1 MSKRMFNIA
10 IILWIS
16 LIYLLDNLS
25 IFTFN
30 RRPFFIYTIKP
41 LIWVL
46 TAFIIYKFPKYRIE
60 SKRKYKKFLR
70 EWVIYLAF
78 MYIAFEVFGGF
89 IHGFG
94 KSPYSL
100 TLLGFLQN
108 YVLLFGTLIGK
119 ETARAY
125 IVNNGSKKSVYIR
138 MVIAGILFTLIN
150 IPLYRA
156 MQLKQSFEI
165 VQFIGEEVLPDL
177 CISIMATYL
186 VYLGGPQLSFIYIGI
201 IKGVQYISPILPNLK
216 WITTAIIGG
225 LCPIFSMMFL
235 QYSYLKESKKLKR
248 HEDKNENPAG
258 WIVTTLAAVFIF
270 WFSIGVF
277 PIYPSVITTG
287 SMKPIIKPG
296 DMVLV
301 RRLKIADIK
310 VGDIVQYKKDNMYI
324 FHRVIEVVEDKD
336 EIKYKTKGDNNTIAD
351 SDLISIDMI
360 KGKVIKAIPK
370 IGWLTLII
378 KDSRNNVERSKV
390 EF

>member
-1 MSKRMFNIA
+1 MNKRILNL
-10 IILWIS
+10 IIVTWITG
-16 LIYLLDNLS
+16 IYLLDNLS

-30 RRPFFIYTIKP
+30 RKSFFIYLIKP
-41 LIWVL
+41 FIWAF
-46 TAFIIYKFPKYRIE
+46 TAFVIYKFPKYRPE
-60 SKRKYKKFLR
+60 AKRKYKKFLR

-78 MYIAFEVFGGF
+78 MYIAFEIFGGF

-100 TLLGFLQN
+100 TPLGFLEN

-125 IVNNGSKKSVYIR
+125 IVNSGSKKSVYTR
-138 MVIAGILFTLIN
+138 MVCAAIIFTLIN

-156 MQLKQSFEI
+156 LQLRQSLEI
-165 VQFIGEEVLPDL
+165 VQFIAEEVLPDI

-186 VYLGGPQLSFIYIGI
+186 VYLGGSQLSIIYIGI
-201 IKGVQYISPILPNLK
+201 IQGVQYISPILPNLK
-216 WITTAIIGG
+216 WITAAIIGG
-225 LCPIFSMMFL
+225 LCPIFSMMFF
-235 QYSYLKESKKLKR
+235 QYAYLKEAGKLKR
-248 HEDKNENPAG
+248 YEDKNENPAG
-258 WIVTTLAAVFIF
+258 WIITTLAAVLIL

-277 PIYPSVITTG
+277 PVYPSVIATG
-287 SMKPIIKPG
+287 SMKPIINPG

-301 RRLKIADIK
+301 RRLKTADVKI
-310 VGDIVQYKKDNMYI
+310 GDIVQYKKDNMYV
-324 FHRVIEVVEDKD
+324 FHRVIEVVEDKN

-351 SDLISIDMI
+351 SDLVSIDMI
-360 KGKVIKAIPK
+360 KGKVIKVIPK
-370 IGWLTLII
+370 IGWPTLII